1 MNKRVLLIA
10 TPASG
15 AKNPLTLPVACMVAK
30 IALFVNCAITSL
42 FFLLFYQKKE
52 KTHSKSTPR
61 RWRSLPT
68 PQHPQDG
75 MLLLTTPPCW
85 NVKLPFVRSLHT
97 TSLHL
102 TQKRKGKPTIH
113 RLPFLIHYIYIAI
126 SRQPGIPRLFP
137 WPASTRR
144 GSCRQRRRSWAG
156 RHRRLVFPW
165 RLHGLSAQ
173 R

>member
-1 MNKRVLLIA
+1 MKA

-15 AKNPLTLPVACMVAK
+15 SEEPVDTPGRLHGGKGSSFCQLCNNKPV
-30 IALFVNCAITSL
+30 FSP
-42 FFLLFYQKKE
+42 FLSKKE

-102 TQKRKGKPTIH
+102 TQKREADHPSASLSYYNIIGIV
-113 RLPFLIHYIYIAI
+113 I

-144 GSCRQRRRSWAG
+144 GSFRQRRRSWAG